1 MAAGT
6 VCCHCGCPVDADNA
20 AHYCSEFGRLISHEQ
35 AMTIPKER
43 IDLGGDLLNDHQ
55 VPQVSSS
62 PQVAKKGKRK
72 SGRRRLLD

>member
-6 VCCHCGCPVDADNA
+6 VCCHCGCSVDANNA

-55 VPQVSSS
+55 VSNS
-62 PQVAKKGKRK
+62 PRVVKEGKRN
-72 SGRRRLLD
+72 SGKGRLLD